1 MATSRKHAGNEADLP
16 HSLIPLTLAVTV
28 VRHKVYGERQIATQG
43 PVGDLD
49 MVANFVA
56 GAVPLY
62 EYFDDPSTPPRALK
76 EATLEGG
83 IFRDGGKE
91 LRFLDG
97 RPAKRLLAINAA
109 DVECVTALLKERAIP
124 RVP

>member
-1 MATSRKHAGNEADLP
+1 MGTSRKRAGNETDLP

-28 VRHKVYGERQIATQG
+28 VRHRVYGEREATKPG

-49 MVANFVA
+49 MLANFIA

-62 EYFDDPSTPPRALK
+62 EYFDDSSTPPRALTK
-76 EATLEGG
+76 ANLEGG
-83 IFRDGGKE
+83 IFWGGGKE

-97 RPAKRLLAINAA
+97 RPAKCLLAVNAA
-109 DVECVTALLKERAIP
+109 DVEGVAQKLKARA
-124 RVP
+124 VPKV